1 MNSISDIFRLAREEK
16 GLTIGEIIKATKIPR
31 TFILALENNR
41 FNELPGGLYPVLYV
55 RKYAK
60 FLGLSEE
67 KMAAFFRRDYPN
79 PVKKKVFSFS
89 QNFFP
94 FSPKLRK
101 FIVPFLI
108 LFVFF
113 TYLLFQYLSFVLPPK
128 IKYEIKKTE
137 NNEVEIFGATS
148 PAAVLK
154 INGAIVNLDTKGKF
168 SNKIDATDLK
178 EITITVES
186 PSGKTRTIKETVET
200 F

>member
-31 TFILALENNR
+31 NFILALENNR
-41 FNELPGGLYPVLYV
+41 FNELPGGLYPILYV
-55 RKYAK
+55 KKYAR

-67 KMAAFFRRDYPN
+67 KMAAFFRRDCPN
-79 PVKKKVFSFS
+79 PTKKKAFSFS

-101 FIVPFLI
+101 FFIPSLI
-108 LFVFF
+108 LSIFLV
-113 TYLLFQYLSFVLPPK
+113 YLLFQYLNFTLPPK
-128 IKYEIKKTE
+128 IKYDIKKTE
-137 NNEVEIFGATS
+137 NNEVEIFGRTS

-154 INGAIVNLDTKGKF
+154 INGKIINLDAKGKF
-168 SNKIDATDLK
+168 SYKIDTADLK

-186 PSGKTRTIKETVET
+186 PSGKMRTIKETL
-200 F
+200 